1 MTRYA
6 RPAVTLHRGLPE
18 HLRPE
23 AALLYWQAFGGKL
36 GRVLGPEPRAIRYL
50 TRVLRADN
58 CMTAYDAQGTLI
70 GIAGFRTSEGTFAG
84 GSPADLHAIYG
95 PVGGRWRASLLQLL
109 NNDVEPDRFLLDGLC
124 VSPAARGQGV
134 GTALLEAIAAEGRA
148 RGFATLRLDVVDS
161 NPRARALYERL
172 GFTIARTAGI
182 GPLRFIFGFTAAHT
196 MIRPL

>member
-6 RPAVTLHRGLPE
+6 RPAVTIHSGLPE

-36 GRVLGPEPRAIRYL
+36 GRVLGPEPRALRYL
-50 TRVLRADN
+50 ARVLRAEN
-58 CMTAYDAQGTLI
+58 CLTAYDAQGRLI
-70 GIAGFRTSEGTFAG
+70 GLAGFRTSEGTFAG
-84 GSPADLHAIYG
+84 GTRADLFAIYG
-95 PVGGRWRASLLQLL
+95 PVGGRWRAALLRLL
-109 NNDVEPDRFLLDGLC
+109 NNDVESDRFLLDGLC

-148 RGFATLRLDVVDS
+148 RGFATLRLDVVD
-161 NPRARALYERL
+161 NNTRARALYERM

-182 GPLRFIFGFTAAHT
+182 GPLRHVFGFTAAHT